1 MSLLDKII
9 SENLIVL
16 KEEKYKIRMFQTEML
31 LSIEAK
37 YGVEESLQAIR
48 AIDGVTIVTAVDSLF
63 RKGEGTYISKVK
75 IKFHPAK
82 ESTGPDKYINETL
95 LPGIRGTAVPGVKV
109 LRKSPKIDR
118 VS

>member
-9 SENLIVL
+9 TEKLIIL
-16 KEEKYKIRMFQTEML
+16 KEEKYKIRMFQTEFL
-31 LSIEAK
+31 LSIKSE

-63 RKGEGTYISKVK
+63 RKNSGTYISKVR
-75 IKFHPAK
+75 IKFHPKK
-82 ESTGPDKYINETL
+82 ESMGPDKYIDEIL
-95 LPGIRGTAVPGVKV
+95 LPSIRGASVPGVEV
-109 LRKSPKIDR
+109 LRKSPNIER